1 MRPLAL
7 ALTVATSLSA
17 ASCGNVS
24 YDADAGPDGGPPLP
38 GTYEN
43 VAQIFT
49 TSCAFA
55 SCHGGTGDGAAQ
67 LDLAT
72 SIAAGTLVA
81 DLMRPACQYDAMPLL
96 TPGAPEESWLYLKV
110 AGAHSGARLDFTPAV
125 GWDPGLT
132 PDAMGRYPASECPL
146 TERGALTFGTMMPQ
160 GSTGLD
166 ASRTATIR
174 AWIEA
179 GAPGPT

>member
-1 MRPLAL
+1 MRSSILAL
-7 ALTVATSLSA
+7 SLASGLAT

-24 YDADAGPDGGPPLP
+24 YDADAGPDAGPPLP

-43 VAQIFT
+43 VTRILT

-55 SCHGGTGDGAAQ
+55 SCHGGAAGGASR
-67 LDLAT
+67 LDLAS

-110 AGAHSGARLDFTPAV
+110 AGPHAGARLDFTPAP
-125 GWDPGLT
+125 GWDPGIT

-160 GSTGLD
+160 GSMGLD
-166 ASRTATIR
+166 ASRAATIR
-174 AWIEA
+174 EWIEA
-179 GAPGPT
+179 GAPGPS